1 MVLSQ
6 KTVFRSEV
14 NRPCIITYDK
24 TDGIGRL
31 EIKSEAKKYEFVC
44 VFSENMHFYK
54 GSFDSVAG
62 KEIVVKNI
70 LVTITK
76 IDGRFL
82 EQRYSI
88 IAEYDF
94 DKRLSLGFYKRYK
107 NFNDVTTAIIC
118 NFVQTDVYKNLVS
131 VTPISEDLF

>member
-1 MVLSQ
+1 MVISQ
-6 KTVFRSEV
+6 KIVFRSEV
-14 NRPCIITYDK
+14 NRPCTITYNK
-24 TDGIGRL
+24 TDGIGRI
-31 EIKSEAKKYEFVC
+31 EIKSDAKKYEFVC

-54 GSFDSVAG
+54 GSFDNVAG
-62 KEIVVKNI
+62 KEIIVKNI

-76 IDGRFL
+76 IAGRFI

-88 IAEYDF
+88 IAEYDL

-107 NFNDVTTAIIC
+107 KFNDVTTAIIC
-118 NFVQTDVYKNLVS
+118 NFVQTDVYKNVAS